1 MNIPDK
7 KLELNI
13 QPLDLFKILDETG
26 SIYKAL
32 VVMSKRSNII
42 AQQMKQEIT
51 SRLTDFS
58 SYSDSLEEI
67 VENREQIE
75 ISKMYE
81 QMPKP
86 TIIALYEYQNKMIE
100 WKE

>member
-1 MNIPDK
+1 MNIPE
-7 KLELNI
+7 KLDPNI
-13 QPLDLFKILDETG
+13 QPLDLFKMLDETG
-26 SIYKAL
+26 SIYRAL
-32 VVMSKRSNII
+32 MVISKRSNII
-42 AQQMKQEIT
+42 AQQMKQEIV

-58 SYSDSLEEI
+58 SYSDSVEEI

-75 ISKMYE
+75 ISKLYE

-86 TIIALYEYQNKMIE
+86 TIIALYEYQNHLIE

>member
-1 MNIPDK
+1 MNIPDR
-7 KLELNI
+7 LEPNI
-13 QPLDLFKILDETG
+13 QPLDLFKIIDETG
-26 SIYKAL
+26 NIYKAL
-32 VVMSKRSNII
+32 MVMAKRSNII
-42 AQQMKQEIT
+42 TQEMKQEIT
-51 SRLTDFS
+51 ARLTDFS

-100 WKE
+100 WKD

>member
-1 MNIPDK
+1 MNIPEN
-7 KLELNI
+7 LETSI
-13 QPLDLFKILDETG
+13 QPLDLFKIIDETG
-26 SIYKAL
+26 NIYKAL
-32 VVMSKRSNII
+32 MVMSKRANMLS
-42 AQQMKQEIT
+42 QQMKQEILN
-51 SRLTDFS
+51 RLTDFS
-58 SYSDSLEEI
+58 SYSDSVEEI

-86 TIIALYEYQNKMIE
+86 TIIALYEYQNRLIE

>member
-7 KLELNI
+7 LEPNI

-26 SIYKAL
+26 SIYRAL
-32 VVMSKRSNII
+32 MITGKRSNII
-42 AQQMKQEIT
+42 AQQMKQEIV

-58 SYSDSLEEI
+58 SYSDSVEEI

-75 ISKMYE
+75 VSKIYE

-86 TIIALYEYQNKMIE
+86 TIIALYEYQNNLIE